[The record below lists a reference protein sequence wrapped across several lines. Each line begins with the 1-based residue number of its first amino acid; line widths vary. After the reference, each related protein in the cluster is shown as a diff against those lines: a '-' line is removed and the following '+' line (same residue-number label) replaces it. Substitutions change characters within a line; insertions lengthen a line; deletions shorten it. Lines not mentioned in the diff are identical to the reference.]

1 MNTIL
6 SLAQTPWWW
15 QTLMSKPSLP
25 AVVLTGVIALVFMA
39 VVMRRLGAASRPV
52 STPAEQRGLVRNTHA
67 TATIEFV
74 LVFPIVLFV
83 ALLVAQSTLLMGGNI
98 FIHYSAFAATRAAI
112 VQVPTV
118 NEEEECNQV
127 IDAIGHAKHDAIR
140 RAAALA
146 LLPVAG
152 RLENS
157 VNASGLVDGLN
168 AHYDAYQKPRPN
180 WINSLIAKRYAY
192 VEANTDIKL
201 FAIEIDKADP
211 NHPIVNFIDPPATF
225 GPRDP
230 ITVRVSHRLSLTVP
244 YVSIFYADDKH
255 APETG
260 TGRYANVEAQYT
272 LTNEGVLDAL
282 PPRPTLKPEDGGG
295 ILDRDP

>member
-118 NEEEECNQV
+118 HEEGLRRSSTRRRSPVFVEKTSPSESLRELV
-127 IDAIGHAKHDAIR
+127 IFSCFICPRGPTKTR
-140 RAAALA
+140 KSFWRSGCE
-146 LLPVAG
+146 PV
-152 RLENS
+152 S
-157 VNASGLVDGLN
+157 T
-168 AHYDAYQKPRPN
+168 K
-180 WINSLIAKRYAY
+180 
-192 VEANTDIKL
+192 
-201 FAIEIDKADP
+201 
-211 NHPIVNFIDPPATF
+211 
-225 GPRDP
+225 
-230 ITVRVSHRLSLTVP
+230 
-244 YVSIFYADDKH
+244 
-255 APETG
+255 
-260 TGRYANVEAQYT
+260 
-272 LTNEGVLDAL
+272 
-282 PPRPTLKPEDGGG
+282 
-295 ILDRDP
+295 